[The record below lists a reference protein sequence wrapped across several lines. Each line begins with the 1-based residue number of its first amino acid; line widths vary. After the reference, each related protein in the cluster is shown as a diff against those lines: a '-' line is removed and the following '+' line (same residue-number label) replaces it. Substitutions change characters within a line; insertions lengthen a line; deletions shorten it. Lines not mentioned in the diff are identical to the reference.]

1 MVKVHLTPKF
11 FFRCK
16 KSSCFGEYFFEKIVR
31 FGQILNFLCPFEV
44 EFLMN
49 HDRVNGDLG
58 RVELWRH
65 FEKTLKQFSASRR
78 STKALLARKFIVWST

>member
-1 MVKVHLTPKF
+1 MILLVEGQIELFAKKRLPFKVHLTPKF

-31 FGQILNFLCPFEV
+31 FDQILNFLCPFEV
-44 EFLMN
+44 EFRMN

-58 RVELWRH
+58 RVEL
-65 FEKTLKQFSASRR
+65 
-78 STKALLARKFIVWST
+78 